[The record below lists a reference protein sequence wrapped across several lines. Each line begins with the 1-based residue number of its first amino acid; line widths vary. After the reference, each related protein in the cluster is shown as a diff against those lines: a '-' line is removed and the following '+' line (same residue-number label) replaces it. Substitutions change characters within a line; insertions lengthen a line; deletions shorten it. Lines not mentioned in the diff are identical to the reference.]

1 MQEKLLKKLMS
12 AMEMKKAGNSTLPAL
27 MMKRASVEAAR
38 DIKDFVT
45 PCCDITAPITV
56 GALRYVADIME
67 KGLLNA
73 DQTAI
78 AKKVQE
84 ALHNS
89 TRVETYKYEE
99 KTKKS
104 EQRKDD

>member
-27 MMKRASVEAAR
+27 MMERASVEAAR

-56 GALRYVADIME
+56 GALSLSDSVFMVCCGHNGKRTV
-67 KGLLNA
+67 KCGSNCNC
-73 DQTAI
+73 
-78 AKKVQE
+78 KK
-84 ALHNS
+84 S
-89 TRVETYKYEE
+89 TRSIT
-99 KTKKS
+99 
-104 EQRKDD
+104 